1 MGQPGFTEQSSVFPH
16 GASEVFTI
24 RPCCGSASEQGWGGA
39 PGPYRCSGCAPLCQ
53 ITAIT
58 CLAHMWFH
66 TNSLTDS
73 HDTGRGRALGSNGM
87 KEIAGKKLLPH
98 GSFFLS
104 FSLRSACLFDLR
116 LQIWTV
122 LTRKHTETAQ
132 SLGIGTDPNQWAW
145 NSGTRTVNHAVVPL
159 TSSSGPWFLAVTRSG
174 LTVILLAALDV
185 K

>member
-1 MGQPGFTEQSSVFPH
+1 MGQSGFTEQSSVFPY

-39 PGPYRCSGCAPLCQ
+39 PGPYGCSGCAPLCL

-73 HDTGRGRALGSNGM
+73 HDTGRGRALGSNEM
-87 KEIAGKKLLPH
+87 TLEINCCPMAH
-98 GSFFLS
+98 FFKFLTKVWI
-104 FSLRSACLFDLR
+104 LFNLR

-122 LTRKHTETAQ
+122 LARKHTETAQ
-132 SLGIGTDPNQWAW
+132 SLESAVIQTSEPETVEPELLTMLWCRSHPPAVLLIPDGHEERAYC
-145 NSGTRTVNHAVVPL
+145 NSPGST
-159 TSSSGPWFLAVTRSG
+159 GC
-174 LTVILLAALDV
+174 
-185 K
+185 